1 MPAAQNLK
9 LLCFDLDGT
18 VLAGGQPLSPANL
31 QTLQA
36 LHGAGVVL
44 AAASGRNRQ
53 SLHKVLSPD
62 TPLDYAIFSTGAGI
76 LRWEGQSIIRRQE
89 LSAAQVATALQVLL
103 ERKIDVMVQ
112 DILPDNH
119 IFQYR
124 HFSQPENCPTDF
136 FRRVEIYRGSCR
148 QLPEPC
154 FWQSPASQ
162 LLAVLP
168 PDEQLFLDTAALLQ
182 DFSVIRSTSPLDHTS
197 IWMEIFAPGVNK
209 SSGAAW
215 LAGQLAAS
223 QGRAVDT
230 YALGNDHND
239 LDLLH
244 WAGQAL
250 VAAHSPGE
258 LQRHFS
264 ILSSP
269 PEMSLPEAA
278 ERWHLLA

>member
-1 MPAAQNLK
+1 MPVAKNLK

-18 VLAGGQPLSPANL
+18 VLAGGQPLSSANW

-36 LHGAGVVL
+36 LREAGVVL

-53 SLHKVLSPD
+53 SLCKVLSPD
-62 TPLDYAIFSTGAGI
+62 TPLDYAIFSTGTGI
-76 LRWEGQSIIRRQE
+76 LRWEDKSIIRRQE
-89 LSAAQVATALQVLL
+89 LSAAQVAAALQVLL

-119 IFQYR
+119 IFHYR
-124 HFSQPENCPTDF
+124 HFSQPENCSTDF
-136 FRRVEIYRGSCR
+136 FRRVEIYRDSCR

-154 FWQSPASQ
+154 VWQSPASQ

-168 PDEQLFLDTAALLQ
+168 PDEQLFLDISALLQ
-182 DFSVIRSTSPLDHTS
+182 DFSVVRSTSPLDNTS

-215 LAGQLAAS
+215 LAEQLADS
-223 QGRAVDT
+223 QGRTVDT

-250 VAAHSPGE
+250 VAARSPWE
-258 LQRHFS
+258 LRRHFPA
-264 ILSSP
+264 LSSP
-269 PEMSLPEAA
+269 PEQSLPEAA
-278 ERWHLLA
+278 ERWDLFA